1 MDSLP
6 YREQQETDLMLL
18 GHQPKTELQLGITAS
33 CSMQSSSQHRK
44 RLHSLAMEHSLKT
57 RINPCSKNAHT
68 LQIPVAA
75 SDFSPSMI
83 KPKQEKI
90 QNT

>member
-6 YREQQETDLMLL
+6 YREQQETGLKLL
-18 GHQPKTELQLGITAS
+18 GHQPKTELHHGMTAS
-33 CSMQSSSQHRK
+33 SSMQSSSQHRK
-44 RLHSLAMEHSLKT
+44 RLNSLPVEHSLKT
-57 RINPCSKNAHT
+57 RINRGSTNAHT
-68 LQIPVAA
+68 LQIPVAG

>member
-1 MDSLP
+1 MLNAEFVAASKATSLTSNGAFT
-6 YREQQETDLMLL
+6 EDKN
-18 GHQPKTELQLGITAS
+18 QPLQ
-33 CSMQSSSQHRK
+33 H
-44 RLHSLAMEHSLKT
+44 
-57 RINPCSKNAHT
+57 NAHT

-75 SDFSPSMI
+75 RAFSPSMI